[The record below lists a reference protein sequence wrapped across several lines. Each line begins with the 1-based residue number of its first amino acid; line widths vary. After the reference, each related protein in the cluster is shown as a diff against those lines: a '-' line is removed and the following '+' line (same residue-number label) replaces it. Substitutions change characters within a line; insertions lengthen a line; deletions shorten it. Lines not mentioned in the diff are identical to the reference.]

1 MLLRLE
7 SALGVAG
14 NGWLKVG
21 ENGVAESK
29 VAKTVPSIVA
39 RVAQLE

>member
-1 MLLRLE
+1 MTARVAETSVAETRE

-21 ENGVAESK
+21 EN
-29 VAKTVPSIVA
+29 
-39 RVAQLE
+39 RVK